1 MFCCSSVCSVRSGGR
16 SGGGR
21 SGGGRSGG
29 SLPKWWTYTYA
40 DACWFPTI
48 GPEANSNATAAMAI
62 VLNAIVVFEFIVSIS
77 TFFNYMYNVVYST
90 NALQLLLTSLASST
104 V

>member
-29 SLPKWWTYTYA
+29 GRSGGSRRSGGRIHMLMLVG
-40 DACWFPTI
+40 F
-48 GPEANSNATAAMAI
+48 
-62 VLNAIVVFEFIVSIS
+62 
-77 TFFNYMYNVVYST
+77 
-90 NALQLLLTSLASST
+90 QL
-104 V
+104 